1 MRLSTSQIEAIKQ
14 ETEHFFG
21 IGAQVWLFGS
31 RVDDTKKGG
40 DIDLY
45 LRPTV
50 NDASQL
56 AKARF
61 TFLAR
66 LKQRIG
72 DQKIDLVLQR
82 TGDEELPIHVQAKL
96 QGVKL

>member
-1 MRLSTSQIEAIKQ
+1 MRLTTPQIEAIKQ
-14 ETEHFFG
+14 EAEHFFG
-21 IGAQVWLFGS
+21 AGAQVWLFGS

-61 TFLAR
+61 AFLAR

-82 TGDEELPIHVQAKL
+82 AGDEDLPIHVQAKL
-96 QGVKL
+96 QGVRL